1 MSTIYLRLVILV
13 GVLIS
18 LSEAKNKK
26 KKINVRDATTVSD
39 APTVSGDGA
48 STVSADDEADGDST
62 VSGYAAST
70 LSAVTAVTLPMMMV
84 NYDKIGN
91 IKGAFL
97 LWFYTHKEWR
107 MLDEYLW
114 DHILDNRYWTSG
126 TDNAYL
132 NRKHYWF
139 STGKLIAMN
148 IWHKGQPGNSGKEHC
163 DEIGYERE
171 ASSSHR
177 LNDEMCTEKKL
188 FICRWDWPILQKEPA
203 KRTL

>member
-1 MSTIYLRLVILV
+1 
-13 GVLIS
+13 
-18 LSEAKNKK
+18 
-26 KKINVRDATTVSD
+26 
-39 APTVSGDGA
+39 SGDGA
-48 STVSADDEADGDST
+48 STVSAGDEADWDST

-84 NYDKIGN
+84 NFDKIGN
-91 IKGAFL
+91 MYVYIEKKVKRNWYDAYQFCRSKGAFL

-107 MLDEYLW
+107 MLDEFLW

-139 STGKLIAMN
+139 STGKLIDMN

-177 LNDEMCTEKKL
+177 LNDERCTEKKL